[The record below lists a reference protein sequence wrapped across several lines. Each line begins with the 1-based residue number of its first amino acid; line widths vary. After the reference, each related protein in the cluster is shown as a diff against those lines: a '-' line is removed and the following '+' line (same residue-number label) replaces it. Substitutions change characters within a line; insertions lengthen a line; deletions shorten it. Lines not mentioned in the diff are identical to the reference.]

1 MDVSIL
7 IVGWNSRHFLYDCLK
22 SVYAKTKGIQYE
34 IIYID
39 NGSKDHSIEMVKK
52 EFPQVKIIE
61 NKENLGFT
69 KANNQGIKIARGRYI
84 LLLNSD
90 TIILDNAIANTVKF
104 ADEHPAAAVVGCKV
118 FESDRKSIQRTAFQ
132 FYSTLTMIFD
142 VLYLRKLFLRS
153 KFFNRKR

>member
-61 NKENLGFT
+61 NYLAKVG
-69 KANNQGIKIARGRYI
+69 
-84 LLLNSD
+84 
-90 TIILDNAIANTVKF
+90 TV
-104 ADEHPAAAVVGCKV
+104 
-118 FESDRKSIQRTAFQ
+118 Q
-132 FYSTLTMIFD
+132 
-142 VLYLRKLFLRS
+142 
-153 KFFNRKR
+153 